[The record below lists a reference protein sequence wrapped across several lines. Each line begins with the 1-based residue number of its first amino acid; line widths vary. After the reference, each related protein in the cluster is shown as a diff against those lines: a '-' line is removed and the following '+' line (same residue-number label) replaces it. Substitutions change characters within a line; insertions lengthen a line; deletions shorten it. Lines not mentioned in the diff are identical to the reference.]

1 LLTPAGTPLAGR
13 EYLLEQALQGTVV
26 TGEQFVL
33 DGTGDESRH
42 ILASARPVTVEDG
55 SQGALL
61 VLRDT
66 TPQVQS
72 EAWLTH
78 LAMHDALTGLA
89 NRHLLIEHVRR
100 MLGQT
105 GNRGSSVSLVYMD
118 LDGFKDINDTYGH
131 EVGDGV
137 LVAVAQRLKA
147 VVRPTDVVA
156 RLGGDEFVVAHA
168 SSAPTDSIEALVSRI
183 RKSLAA
189 PFQVH
194 PHVLAVGA
202 SVGYV
207 STSSEEDP
215 LSLLVRAD
223 REMFRRKKAARSASM
238 ARGPRQ

>member
-1 LLTPAGTPLAGR
+1 M
-13 EYLLEQALQGTVV
+13 
-26 TGEQFVL
+26 
-33 DGTGDESRH
+33 
-42 ILASARPVTVEDG
+42 
-55 SQGALL
+55 
-61 VLRDT
+61 LRDA

-105 GNRGSSVSLVYMD
+105 GSRGSTVSLVYMD
-118 LDGFKDINDTYGH
+118 LDGFKAINDAYGH

-147 VVRPTDVVA
+147 VVRPSDVVA

-168 SSAPTDSIEALVSRI
+168 SQAPTDTIENLVSRI

-194 PHVLAVGA
+194 PHLLAVGA

-207 STSSEEDP
+207 STSSDDDP

-223 REMFRRKKAARSASM
+223 REMFRRKKAARLASSA
-238 ARGPRQ
+238 RVRR